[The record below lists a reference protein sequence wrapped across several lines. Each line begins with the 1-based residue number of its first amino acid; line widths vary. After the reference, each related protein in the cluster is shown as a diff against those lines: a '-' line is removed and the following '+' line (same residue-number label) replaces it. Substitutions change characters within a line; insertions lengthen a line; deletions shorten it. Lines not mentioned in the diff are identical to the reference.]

1 MEEVTILIIS
11 IVAGM
16 ATYIVSHILNRG
28 AVIASA
34 IITLVS
40 GLMLPYFF
48 PTIGNVLAT
57 AAACSSY
64 AGMISLENALNLL
77 EMAIISLMTGILF
90 IAAGVSVYT
99 GMVVGSNAKG
109 VDLEVN
115 ICRKKQQSNVRSS
128 GADDSLKLSPARNMS
143 LEEALEFIDDDELVE
158 ITPDS
163 IRLRKRFLNENERL
177 KYNKSRQSK

>member
-1 MEEVTILIIS
+1 MEEVIILITS

-16 ATYIVSHILNRG
+16 ATYVISHILKRG

-48 PTIGNVLAT
+48 PSIGSVLAT

-77 EMAIISLMTGILF
+77 EMALISLMTGILF
-90 IAAGVSVYT
+90 IAASSAYPGIGGKLGTIAAISCFAWLGFKKVF
-99 GMVVGSNAKG
+99 VGLDK
-109 VDLEVN
+109 
-115 ICRKKQQSNVRSS
+115 
-128 GADDSLKLSPARNMS
+128 
-143 LEEALEFIDDDELVE
+143 
-158 ITPDS
+158 
-163 IRLRKRFLNENERL
+163 
-177 KYNKSRQSK
+177 